1 MATPPLLLL
10 AISCSAALAAP
21 GPGADPAYGLIK
33 TIQLFDDDAAS
44 ADILRN
50 EVFYSRDE
58 DTQLV
63 FPHNYAPEEGEGEE
77 GRGEPRARSLV
88 GVIGGDDPR
97 HHHDYTPRNN
107 HHHQDHSAR
116 NRHQD
121 SVIQF

>member
-1 MATPPLLLL
+1 MATPRLLLL

-50 EVFYSRDE
+50 EVFYSQDE

-63 FPHNYAPEEGEGEE
+63 FPHNYAPEEVEDG
-77 GRGEPRARSLV
+77 GRREAFPAVWLRDCSSSPDTTDPVSL
-88 GVIGGDDPR
+88 GRTFLLKDLDTDIRIEKVI
-97 HHHDYTPRNN
+97 
-107 HHHQDHSAR
+107 
-116 NRHQD
+116 
-121 SVIQF
+121 

>member
-1 MATPPLLLL
+1 MATPRLLLL

-50 EVFYSRDE
+50 EVFYSQDE

-63 FPHNYAPEEGEGEE
+63 FPHNYVPEEKEGSIT
-77 GRGEPRARSLV
+77 GLNLFGK
-88 GVIGGDDPR
+88 
-97 HHHDYTPRNN
+97 
-107 HHHQDHSAR
+107 
-116 NRHQD
+116 
-121 SVIQF
+121 SVKTCCPKTV

>member
-50 EVFYSRDE
+50 EVFYSQDE

-63 FPHNYAPEEGEGEE
+63 FPHNYVPEEEE
-77 GRGEPRARSLV
+77 GRREPQVVLQKVPSDRNHGEGP
-88 GVIGGDDPR
+88 
-97 HHHDYTPRNN
+97 Y
-107 HHHQDHSAR
+107 
-116 NRHQD
+116 
-121 SVIQF
+121 